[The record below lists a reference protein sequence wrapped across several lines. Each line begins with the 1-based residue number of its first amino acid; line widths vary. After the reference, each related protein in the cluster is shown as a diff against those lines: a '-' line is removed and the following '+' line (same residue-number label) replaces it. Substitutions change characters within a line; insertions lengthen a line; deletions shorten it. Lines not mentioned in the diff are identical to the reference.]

1 MFSHFSFFSNHANKS
16 CFIALEYGS
25 FQVLY
30 LFTNFFTR
38 KCTRTSKPPVHLL
51 PIRIREGSRLATLR
65 LPRHTHHTAQNT
77 KLQTLSSPVFQQ
89 KVLVDERVTIL
100 SYFYFSTKKKRLQG
114 RDEIGERIQ
123 LQVGILRRLRTRVRG
138 DVRYRILIELAVGG
152 CRIGACVGVL
162 AGCRV
167 RGRRLTV
174 GSRGGIGVLG
184 IRGRRLSVG
193 SRGLHGIGIRGIA
206 VVRILGG
213 ASCIRCKWDPIR
225 HYNCG
230 FLCCVQCHA
239 YPGEDADKE

>member
-1 MFSHFSFFSNHANKS
+1 
-16 CFIALEYGS
+16 
-25 FQVLY
+25 
-30 LFTNFFTR
+30 
-38 KCTRTSKPPVHLL
+38 
-51 PIRIREGSRLATLR
+51 
-65 LPRHTHHTAQNT
+65 
-77 KLQTLSSPVFQQ
+77 
-89 KVLVDERVTIL
+89 
-100 SYFYFSTKKKRLQG
+100 
-114 RDEIGERIQ
+114 
-123 LQVGILRRLRTRVRG
+123 VRG

-184 IRGRRLSVG
+184 IRGRRLTVG
-193 SRGLHGIGIRGIA
+193 FRGMHGIGIRGIA

-213 ASCIRCKWDPIR
+213 ASCIRRKWDPIR

-239 YPGEDADKE
+239 YPGEDADKECDGNVDCDLGAVHAFAVCEEAYRNHVDQPKERDDDNNSNNPSIIRSWS